1 MKLQAGD
8 RALVTGASYGI
19 GEAIARELA
28 SRGVDLLLLAR
39 SEDRLRELATEL
51 SGVRCEVLACD
62 LHDRV
67 PRTDELGRVDLLV
80 NNAGFGATGR
90 FESSDVEWAA
100 GMIDVNVRALA
111 TLTRSIV
118 PQLLDR
124 GRGGILNVAS
134 TAAFQPL
141 PYMAEYAATKAFV
154 LSFSR
159 ALHVEYRSHGIT
171 VTALCPGA
179 TYTRFHRIAH
189 ASDPPPPFGQSPR
202 EVARYGLRGLESGK
216 ATAVSGW
223 YNRLGAAFAEVTPG
237 MLAATLAGV
246 LMNAIRKR

>member
-8 RALVTGASYGI
+8 RALVTGGSYGI

-28 SRGVDLLLLAR
+28 ARGVELVLLAR
-39 SEDRLRELATEL
+39 SDERLRELAGEL
-51 SGVRCEVLACD
+51 SAIRCDVLACD
-62 LHDRV
+62 LRERLPDAS
-67 PRTDELGRVDLLV
+67 ELGRVDLLV
-80 NNAGFGATGR
+80 NNAGFGAMGR
-90 FESSDVEWAA
+90 FETWDGDWAA
-100 GMIDVNVRALA
+100 GMIDVNVRAVA
-111 TLTRSIV
+111 ALTRAVI
-118 PQLLDR
+118 PQMLDR

-159 ALHVEYRSHGIT
+159 ALHVEYRSRGIT

-179 TYTRFHRIAH
+179 TRTRFHRIAQV
-189 ASDPPPPFGQSPR
+189 SEPPMLVGQSVR
-202 EVARYGLRGLESGK
+202 EVAGYGLRALESGR

-223 YNRLGAAFAEVTPG
+223 YNRVGAALAEVTPG
-237 MLAATLAGV
+237 MLAATLAGAA
-246 LMNAIRKR
+246 MNVIRKR